1 MDEQLK
7 FYSLYYDIIYSNY
20 FQLTIQELI
29 RQEVNNNILLLKE
42 KIQNEEKSIA
52 QVILSFDEIKISTIE
67 KLNKTQ
73 DKNSEFYID
82 EISEEYIKS
91 ISNSF

>member
-1 MDEQLK
+1 MNNQIYIIY
-7 FYSLYYDIIYSNY
+7 FDIIYSNY
-20 FQLTIQELI
+20 FQLTIKKLI

-52 QVILSFDEIKISTIE
+52 QVILLLDEIKISTIE

-91 ISNSF
+91 ISNIF

>member
-7 FYSLYYDIIYSNY
+7 FYTIYFDIIYSNY
-20 FQLTIQELI
+20 FQLTIKKLI

-52 QVILSFDEIKISTIE
+52 QVILLLDEIKISTIE

-91 ISNSF
+91 ISNIF

>member
-1 MDEQLK
+1 MNNQIYIIY
-7 FYSLYYDIIYSNY
+7 FDIIYSNY

-52 QVILSFDEIKISTIE
+52 QVILLLDEIKISTIE

-82 EISEEYIKS
+82 EISEKYIKS

>member
-1 MDEQLK
+1 MNNQIYIIY
-7 FYSLYYDIIYSNY
+7 FDIIYSNY
-20 FQLTIQELI
+20 FQLTIKKLI

-42 KIQNEEKSIA
+42 KIPNEEKSIA
-52 QVILSFDEIKISTIE
+52 QVILLLDEINISTIE

-73 DKNSEFYID
+73 DTNSEFYID

>member
-1 MDEQLK
+1 MY
-7 FYSLYYDIIYSNY
+7 FDIIYSNY
-20 FQLTIQELI
+20 FQLTIKKLI

-52 QVILSFDEIKISTIE
+52 QVILLLDEIKISTIE

-91 ISNSF
+91 ISNIF